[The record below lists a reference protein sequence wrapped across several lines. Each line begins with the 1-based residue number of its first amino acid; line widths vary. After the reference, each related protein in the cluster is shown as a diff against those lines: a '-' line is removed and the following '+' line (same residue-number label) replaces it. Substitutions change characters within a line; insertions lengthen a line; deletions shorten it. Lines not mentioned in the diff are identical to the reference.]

1 MQKESL
7 KKLIIKMKKIKIIL
21 FIVTIFNTGIA
32 QDGITSAQLE
42 AIKKLTENINTAPD
56 FSLSSLD
63 DSTYTLSNMKE
74 NVVLLN
80 FWATWCGPCRME
92 IPDFNEL
99 YLKHHEE
106 GFEILGIAMDGS
118 KKSLKNFTKSY
129 TMEYPILYGSA
140 RDLNKVSMDYGGV
153 MSLPTSVL
161 IGKNNEVIRTYPGAI
176 LKSYNPQQ
184 YATFVYEIEKAL
196 SLSEHQEK
204 ISSKVIGPSK
214 K

>member
-1 MQKESL
+1 MKEKVSL
-7 KKLIIKMKKIKIIL
+7 KKMINEIKKLNVLVLII
-21 FIVTIFNTGIA
+21 GIMSSVMA
-32 QDGITSAQLE
+32 QVGISPAQLE
-42 AIKKLTENINTAPD
+42 AIKKMTDNINTAPD
-56 FSLSSLD
+56 FTLSSLD
-63 DSTYTLSNMKE
+63 DSTYTLSSMRK

-99 YLKHHEE
+99 YLKHNKE
-106 GFEILGIAMDGS
+106 GLEILGIAMDGT

-140 RDLNKVSMDYGGV
+140 RDLNKVSIDYGGI
-153 MSLPTSVL
+153 MSLPTSIL

-176 LKSYNPQQ
+176 LKSYNPEQ

-196 SLSEHQEK
+196 SGK
-204 ISSKVIGPSK
+204 
-214 K
+214 

>member
-1 MQKESL
+1 
-7 KKLIIKMKKIKIIL
+7 MKFFKIIL
-21 FIVTIFNTGIA
+21 FIITIFSLGIT

-56 FSLSSLD
+56 FTLSSLD
-63 DSTYTLSNMKE
+63 DSTYTLSKMKE
-74 NVVLLN
+74 NVILVN

-99 YLKHHEE
+99 YLKHHKD
-106 GFEILGIAMDGS
+106 GFEILGIAMDGT
-118 KKSLKNFTKSY
+118 KRSLKNFTKSY
-129 TMEYPILYGSA
+129 TMEYPILYGNA
-140 RDLNKVSMDYGGV
+140 RDLNKVSMNYGGV

-161 IGKNNEVIRTYPGAI
+161 IGKNNEVIHTYPGAI

-196 SLSEHQEK
+196 S
-204 ISSKVIGPSK
+204 K

>member
-1 MQKESL
+1 MKEKASL
-7 KKLIIKMKKIKIIL
+7 KKMINKLKKLNSALLII
-21 FIVTIFNTGIA
+21 TIFSSGTA
-32 QDGITSAQLE
+32 QDGISSAQLE
-42 AIKKLTENINTAPD
+42 AIKKLTDNINTAPD
-56 FSLSSLD
+56 FTLSSLN
-63 DSTYTLSNMKE
+63 DSTYTLSNMKD

-99 YLKHHEE
+99 YLKHHKD
-106 GFEILGIAMDGS
+106 GFEILGIAMDGN

-129 TMEYPILYGSA
+129 TMKYPVLYGSA
-140 RDLNKVSMDYGGV
+140 RDLNKVSMDYGGI
-153 MSLPTSVL
+153 MSLPTSIL

-184 YATFVYEIEKAL
+184 YATFVYEIEKA
-196 SLSEHQEK
+196 
-204 ISSKVIGPSK
+204 ISK

>member
-1 MQKESL
+1 MKEKASL
-7 KKLIIKMKKIKIIL
+7 KKMINKWKKLNSALLII
-21 FIVTIFNTGIA
+21 TIFSSGIA
-32 QDGITSAQLE
+32 QDGISSAQLE
-42 AIKKLTENINTAPD
+42 AIKKLTDNINTAPD
-56 FSLSSLD
+56 FTLSSLD
-63 DSTYTLSNMKE
+63 DSTYTLSNMKD

-99 YLKHHEE
+99 YLKHHKE
-106 GFEILGIAMDGS
+106 GFEILGIAMDGN

-129 TMEYPILYGSA
+129 TMEYPVLYGSA

-153 MSLPTSVL
+153 MSLPTSIL

-184 YATFVYEIEKAL
+184 YATFVYEIEKA
-196 SLSEHQEK
+196 
-204 ISSKVIGPSK
+204 ISK
-214 K
+214 

>member
-1 MQKESL
+1 M
-7 KKLIIKMKKIKIIL
+7 KLITKMKKLNIIL
-21 FIVTIFNTGIA
+21 FAITIVSLGIS
-32 QDGITSAQLE
+32 QDGISAAQLE

-56 FSLSSLD
+56 FTLSSLE
-63 DSTYTLSNMKE
+63 DSIYTLSKMKDK
-74 NVVLLN
+74 VVLVN

-99 YLKHHEE
+99 YLKHHKE
-106 GFEILGIAMDGS
+106 GFEILGIAMDGT

-129 TMEYPILYGSA
+129 KMEYPILYGSA

-153 MSLPTSVL
+153 MSLPTSIL

-196 SLSEHQEK
+196 S
-204 ISSKVIGPSK
+204 K

>member
-1 MQKESL
+1 MMERESL
-7 KKLIIKMKKIKIIL
+7 MKLIIKMKKLNIIL
-21 FIVTIFNTGIA
+21 LIMVISALVMA
-32 QDGITSAQLE
+32 QDEISSAQRE
-42 AIKKLTENINTAPD
+42 AIKKMTENINTAPD
-56 FSLSSLD
+56 FTLTSLD
-63 DSTYTLSNMKE
+63 DSTYTLSNMKD
-74 NVVLLN
+74 NVVLVN

-99 YLKHHEE
+99 YLKHHKE
-106 GFEILGIAMDGS
+106 GFEILGVAMDGT

-196 SLSEHQEK
+196 SKE
-204 ISSKVIGPSK
+204 
-214 K
+214 

>member
-1 MQKESL
+1 MMERESL
-7 KKLIIKMKKIKIIL
+7 RKLIIKMKKLNIIL
-21 FIVTIFNTGIA
+21 LIMVISASVMA
-32 QDGITSAQLE
+32 QDEISSAQRE
-42 AIKKLTENINTAPD
+42 AIKKMTENMNTAPN
-56 FSLSSLD
+56 FTLTSLD
-63 DSTYTLSNMKE
+63 DSTYTLSNMKD
-74 NVVLLN
+74 NVVLVN

-99 YLKHHEE
+99 YLKHHKE
-106 GFEILGIAMDGS
+106 GFEILGVAMDGT

-176 LKSYNPQQ
+176 LKSYKPQQ
-184 YATFVYEIEKAL
+184 YATVVYEIEKAL
-196 SLSEHQEK
+196 SKE
-204 ISSKVIGPSK
+204 
-214 K
+214 

>member
-1 MQKESL
+1 MKEKVSL
-7 KKLIIKMKKIKIIL
+7 KKMINEIKKLNILVLIIGVMSS
-21 FIVTIFNTGIA
+21 VMA
-32 QDGITSAQLE
+32 QDGISPAQLE
-42 AIKKLTENINTAPD
+42 AIKKLTDNINKAPD
-56 FSLSSLD
+56 FTLSSLD
-63 DSTYTLSNMKE
+63 DSTYTLSNMKN

-99 YLKHHEE
+99 YLKHHKE
-106 GFEILGIAMDGS
+106 GLEILGIAMDGT

-140 RDLNKVSMDYGGV
+140 RNLNKVSMDYGGV
-153 MSLPTSVL
+153 MSLPTSIL

-196 SLSEHQEK
+196 SGK
-204 ISSKVIGPSK
+204 
-214 K
+214 

>member
-1 MQKESL
+1 MKEKASL
-7 KKLIIKMKKIKIIL
+7 KKMINKLKKLNSALLII
-21 FIVTIFNTGIA
+21 TIFSSGIA
-32 QDGITSAQLE
+32 QDGISSAQLE
-42 AIKKLTENINTAPD
+42 AIKKLTDNINTAPD
-56 FSLSSLD
+56 FTLSSLD
-63 DSTYTLSNMKE
+63 DSTYTLSNMKD

-99 YLKHHEE
+99 YLKHHKE
-106 GFEILGIAMDGS
+106 GFEILGIAMDGN

-129 TMEYPILYGSA
+129 TMEYPVLYGSA

-153 MSLPTSVL
+153 MSLPTSIL

-184 YATFVYEIEKAL
+184 YATFVYEIEKA
-196 SLSEHQEK
+196 
-204 ISSKVIGPSK
+204 ISK

>member
-1 MQKESL
+1 MERESL
-7 KKLIIKMKKIKIIL
+7 KKLITKMRFFKIIL
-21 FIVTIFNTGIA
+21 FIITIVNSGIA

-42 AIKKLTENINTAPD
+42 AIKKLTENINIAPD
-56 FSLSSLD
+56 FTLTSLD
-63 DSTYTLSNMKE
+63 DSTYTLSNMKD
-74 NVVLLN
+74 NVVLVN
-80 FWATWCGPCRME
+80 FWATWCGPCRLE

-99 YLKHHEE
+99 YLKHHKG
-106 GFEILGIAMDGS
+106 GFEILGVAMDGT

-196 SLSEHQEK
+196 LFSQY
-204 ISSKVIGPSK
+204 
-214 K
+214 

>member
-1 MQKESL
+1 M
-7 KKLIIKMKKIKIIL
+7 KKLNIIL
-21 FIVTIFNTGIA
+21 FAITIVSLGIA
-32 QDGITSAQLE
+32 QDGISAAQLE

-56 FSLSSLD
+56 FTLSSLE
-63 DSTYTLSNMKE
+63 DSIYTLSKMKDK
-74 NVVLLN
+74 VVLVN

-99 YLKHHEE
+99 YLKHHKE
-106 GFEILGIAMDGS
+106 GFEILGIAMDGT

-129 TMEYPILYGSA
+129 KMEYPILYGSA

-153 MSLPTSVL
+153 MSLPTSIL

-196 SLSEHQEK
+196 S
-204 ISSKVIGPSK
+204 K

>member
-1 MQKESL
+1 MERESL
-7 KKLIIKMKKIKIIL
+7 RESIIKMKKLNIIS
-21 FIVTIFNTGIA
+21 FIMVISASVMA

-42 AIKKLTENINTAPD
+42 AIKKITENINTAPD
-56 FSLSSLD
+56 FTLTSLD
-63 DSTYTLSNMKE
+63 DSTYTLSNMKD
-74 NVVLLN
+74 NVVLVN

-99 YLKHHEE
+99 YLKHHKE
-106 GFEILGIAMDGS
+106 GFEILGVAMDGT

-161 IGKNNEVIRTYPGAI
+161 IGKNNELIRTYPGAI

-196 SLSEHQEK
+196 S
-204 ISSKVIGPSK
+204 K

>member
-1 MQKESL
+1 MMERESL
-7 KKLIIKMKKIKIIL
+7 RELIIKMKKLNIIL
-21 FIVTIFNTGIA
+21 LIMVISASVMA
-32 QDGITSAQLE
+32 QDEISSAQRE
-42 AIKKLTENINTAPD
+42 AIKKMTENINTAPD
-56 FSLSSLD
+56 FTLTSLD
-63 DSTYTLSNMKE
+63 DSTYTLSNMKD
-74 NVVLLN
+74 NVVLVN

-99 YLKHHEE
+99 YLKHHKE
-106 GFEILGIAMDGS
+106 GFEILGVAMDGT

-196 SLSEHQEK
+196 SKE
-204 ISSKVIGPSK
+204 
-214 K
+214 

>member
-1 MQKESL
+1 MKEKVSL
-7 KKLIIKMKKIKIIL
+7 KKMINEIKKLNILVLIIGVMSS
-21 FIVTIFNTGIA
+21 VMA
-32 QDGITSAQLE
+32 QDGISPAQLE
-42 AIKKLTENINTAPD
+42 AIKKLTDNINKAPD
-56 FSLSSLD
+56 FTLSSLD
-63 DSTYTLSNMKE
+63 DSTYTLSNMKN

-99 YLKHHEE
+99 YLKHHKE
-106 GFEILGIAMDGS
+106 GLEILGIAMDGT

-140 RDLNKVSMDYGGV
+140 RNLNKVSMDYGGV
-153 MSLPTSVL
+153 MSLPTSIL

-196 SLSEHQEK
+196 SRK
-204 ISSKVIGPSK
+204 
-214 K
+214 

>member
-1 MQKESL
+1 MMERESL
-7 KKLIIKMKKIKIIL
+7 RKLIIKMKKLNIIL
-21 FIVTIFNTGIA
+21 LIMVISASVMA
-32 QDGITSAQLE
+32 QDEISSAQRE
-42 AIKKLTENINTAPD
+42 AIKKMTENINTAPN
-56 FSLSSLD
+56 FTLTSLD
-63 DSTYTLSNMKE
+63 DSTYTLSNMKD
-74 NVVLLN
+74 NVVLVN

-99 YLKHHEE
+99 YLKHHKE
-106 GFEILGIAMDGS
+106 GFEILGVAMDGT

-196 SLSEHQEK
+196 SKE
-204 ISSKVIGPSK
+204 
-214 K
+214 

>member
-1 MQKESL
+1 MERESL
-7 KKLIIKMKKIKIIL
+7 RKLIIKMKKLNIIL
-21 FIVTIFNTGIA
+21 LIMVISASVMA
-32 QDGITSAQLE
+32 QDEISSAQRE
-42 AIKKLTENINTAPD
+42 AIKKMTENINTAPN
-56 FSLSSLD
+56 FTLTSLD
-63 DSTYTLSNMKE
+63 DSTYTLSNMKD
-74 NVVLLN
+74 NVVLVN

-99 YLKHHEE
+99 YLKHHKE
-106 GFEILGIAMDGS
+106 GFEILGVAMDGT

-196 SLSEHQEK
+196 SKE
-204 ISSKVIGPSK
+204 
-214 K
+214 

>member
-1 MQKESL
+1 MKEKVRL
-7 KKLIIKMKKIKIIL
+7 KKRINEMKKLNILVLII
-21 FIVTIFNTGIA
+21 GIMSSVMA
-32 QDGITSAQLE
+32 QVGISPAQLE
-42 AIKKLTENINTAPD
+42 AIKKMTDNINTAPD
-56 FSLSSLD
+56 FTLSSLD
-63 DSTYTLSNMKE
+63 DSTYTLSSMKN

-99 YLKHHEE
+99 YLKHNKE
-106 GFEILGIAMDGS
+106 GLEILGIAMDGT

-140 RDLNKVSMDYGGV
+140 RDLNKVSMDYGGI
-153 MSLPTSVL
+153 MSLPTSIL

-176 LKSYNPQQ
+176 LKSYNPEQ

-196 SLSEHQEK
+196 SGK
-204 ISSKVIGPSK
+204 
-214 K
+214 

>member
-1 MQKESL
+1 MERESL
-7 KKLIIKMKKIKIIL
+7 RKLIIKMKKLNIIL
-21 FIVTIFNTGIA
+21 LIMVISASVMA
-32 QDGITSAQLE
+32 QDEISSAQRE
-42 AIKKLTENINTAPD
+42 AIKKMTENINTAPN
-56 FSLSSLD
+56 FTLTSLD
-63 DSTYTLSNMKE
+63 DSTYTLSNMKD
-74 NVVLLN
+74 NVVLVN
-80 FWATWCGPCRME
+80 FWATWCAPCRME

-99 YLKHHEE
+99 YLKHHKE
-106 GFEILGIAMDGS
+106 GFEILGVAMDGT

-196 SLSEHQEK
+196 SKE
-204 ISSKVIGPSK
+204 
-214 K
+214 

>member
-1 MQKESL
+1 M
-7 KKLIIKMKKIKIIL
+7 KKLNILVLII
-21 FIVTIFNTGIA
+21 GIMSSVMA
-32 QDGITSAQLE
+32 QVGISPAQLE
-42 AIKKLTENINTAPD
+42 AIKKMTDNINTAPD
-56 FSLSSLD
+56 FTLSSLD
-63 DSTYTLSNMKE
+63 DSTYTLSSMKN

-99 YLKHHEE
+99 YLKHNKE
-106 GFEILGIAMDGS
+106 GLEILGIAMDGT

-153 MSLPTSVL
+153 MSLPTSIL

-176 LKSYNPQQ
+176 LKSYNPEQ

-196 SLSEHQEK
+196 SGK
-204 ISSKVIGPSK
+204 
-214 K
+214 

>member
-1 MQKESL
+1 MERKTL
-7 KKLIIKMKKIKIIL
+7 RKLIIKMRKLNIII
-21 FIVTIFNTGIA
+21 FIICISASMIA
-32 QDGITSAQLE
+32 QDGISSAQRD
-42 AIKKLTENINTAPD
+42 AIKKITENINIAPD
-56 FSLSSLD
+56 FTLTSLE
-63 DSTYTLSNMKE
+63 DSTYTLSMMKD

-99 YLKHHEE
+99 YLKHHDK
-106 GFEILGIAMDGS
+106 GFEILGIAMDGT

-129 TMEYPILYGSA
+129 KMEYPILYGNA
-140 RDLNKVSMDYGGV
+140 RDLNKVSMDYGGI
-153 MSLPTSVL
+153 MSLPTSIL

-196 SLSEHQEK
+196 SRK
-204 ISSKVIGPSK
+204 
-214 K
+214 

>member
-1 MQKESL
+1 MVISASV
-7 KKLIIKMKKIKIIL
+7 M
-21 FIVTIFNTGIA
+21 A
-32 QDGITSAQLE
+32 QDEISSAQRE
-42 AIKKLTENINTAPD
+42 AIKKMTENINTAPD
-56 FSLSSLD
+56 FTLTSLD
-63 DSTYTLSNMKE
+63 DSTYTLSNMKD
-74 NVVLLN
+74 NVVLVN

-99 YLKHHEE
+99 YLKHHKE
-106 GFEILGIAMDGS
+106 GFEILGVAMDGT

-161 IGKNNEVIRTYPGAI
+161 IGKNNELIRTYPGAI

-196 SLSEHQEK
+196 SKE
-204 ISSKVIGPSK
+204 
-214 K
+214 

>member
-1 MQKESL
+1 MKEKESL
-7 KKLIIKMKKIKIIL
+7 MKLITKMKKLNIIL
-21 FIVTIFNTGIA
+21 FAITIVSLGIA
-32 QDGITSAQLE
+32 QDGISAAQLE
-42 AIKKLTENINTAPD
+42 AIKKLTENINTASD
-56 FSLSSLD
+56 FTLSSLE
-63 DSTYTLSNMKE
+63 DSIYTLSKMKDK
-74 NVVLLN
+74 VVLVN

-99 YLKHHEE
+99 YLKHHKE
-106 GFEILGIAMDGS
+106 GFEILGIAMDGT

-129 TMEYPILYGSA
+129 KMEYPILYGSA

-153 MSLPTSVL
+153 MSLPTSIL

-196 SLSEHQEK
+196 S
-204 ISSKVIGPSK
+204 K